1 MAQFRKSVGSRFAV
15 ASGCRYATA
24 AAADVLDQG
33 GNVVDAAIAGSA
45 ALCVTL
51 PHSVSIGGDLFA
63 LVKMR
68 QQPNVAALNATGA
81 APRRADVAEYRAR
94 GHEFVPVRGPLS
106 IQPPGLV
113 AGWGALVQRWAS
125 WPLAKLLEPA
135 IALARDGFA
144 IGTRLARLS
153 KELAPLYSAQ
163 HGWADTYLIGGA
175 SIPEGGILKQER
187 LAATLSM
194 IARKGPHG
202 FYRGASRTISCA
214 RLRVRA
220 ASSSWKTWGA
230 SSQKWCVRSRPEIGD
245 VSVATQPPI
254 SQGVVLLRALRLV
267 SEQLG
272 KDRVDLPTLW
282 PRAALALKTAFAERL
297 GMLGD
302 QPNAFELAEAMI
314 EGRLPATPTRAD
326 LAHSGTETTAISVI
340 DSDHNAVSLIL
351 SIFADFGSG
360 VVTEESG
367 ILLNNRLSGFFL
379 DDFHPNGLR
388 PGKRTMHTL
397 HSVMVCDDDGPILAG
412 GSPGGDAQPQVN
424 LQILSRVLLRREDI
438 AHAVAEPRWMLFP
451 ATTPSSE
458 KVGSEQTIRCEP
470 DFDARARH
478 AFDQAGFRTT
488 VMPRADIG
496 SAKWVMR
503 DTGGQLIA
511 VCDTRR
517 DAAVGSD

>member
-1 MAQFRKSVGSRFAV
+1 
-15 ASGCRYATA
+15 
-24 AAADVLDQG
+24 
-33 GNVVDAAIAGSA
+33 
-45 ALCVTL
+45 
-51 PHSVSIGGDLFA
+51 
-63 LVKMR
+63 
-68 QQPNVAALNATGA
+68 
-81 APRRADVAEYRAR
+81 
-94 GHEFVPVRGPLS
+94 
-106 IQPPGLV
+106 
-113 AGWGALVQRWAS
+113 
-125 WPLAKLLEPA
+125 
-135 IALARDGFA
+135 
-144 IGTRLARLS
+144 
-153 KELAPLYSAQ
+153 
-163 HGWADTYLIGGA
+163 
-175 SIPEGGILKQER
+175 
-187 LAATLSM
+187 M

-202 FYRGASRTISCA
+202 FYRGSIADDIVRSIA
-214 RLRVRA
+214 RAGGIIELEDLGRVEPEMVRA
-220 ASSSWKTWGA
+220 LST
-230 SSQKWCVRSRPEIGD
+230 RIGD

-367 ILLNNRLSGFFL
+367 ICSTTVSAGFPRRLSSQRLTAGKANYA
-379 DDFHPNGLR
+379 HAPQCHGLR
-388 PGKRTMHTL
+388 RRR
-397 HSVMVCDDDGPILAG
+397 SVLAG

-470 DFDARARH
+470 DFDVSATRVRSGRLSDDRH
-478 AFDQAGFRTT
+478 AACRHWKRKMGHAGYRGAAHRG
-488 VMPRADIG
+488 MRHSPRCCG
-496 SAKWVMR
+496 RVRLS
-503 DTGGQLIA
+503 L
-511 VCDTRR
+511 
-517 DAAVGSD
+517 